1 MAKSMRSGLAVLM
14 AVASL
19 ASCAAANEFSGDV
32 SSKVSAPVESTE
44 VAGSA
49 NILVSQDAAPAVTA
63 QGIAEADSEAAD
75 SRAADSGSPVE
86 PPNDSAV
93 TAGQPQLIKRAQ
105 LSLVVDSIDDG
116 LKSASQLIRA
126 QQGDILDLQDNQIEA
141 IHRTAYLRIRVPQA
155 NLDPL
160 LAALGELGTVQQ
172 QGLSAE
178 DVSTQIV
185 DARARLR
192 NLRKSE
198 ESLLKIMERSGEIS
212 HVLEVSRE
220 LGRVREQIEQI
231 DARVQNLQTQVRYST
246 VDLTLAAAVASQPM
260 GRPLGETI
268 GATWGNATQSVG
280 DLTVGLM
287 QIGVWLLAY
296 SPYLLIVA
304 IAGVLGYRSLRRR
317 PSA

>member
-1 MAKSMRSGLAVLM
+1 MATSIKSGLAIF
-14 AVASL
+14 VAITSL
-19 ASCAAANEFSGDV
+19 TSCAAADFAVNSQAGT
-32 SSKVSAPVESTE
+32 PMESTE
-44 VAGSA
+44 STAVADSA
-49 NILVSQDAAPAVTA
+49 NILAQEVPADDAGSSPMAP
-63 QGIAEADSEAAD
+63 EDE
-75 SRAADSGSPVE
+75 
-86 PPNDSAV
+86 SAV

-105 LSLVVDSIDDG
+105 LNLVVDSIDEG
-116 LKSASQLIRA
+116 LQEASQIIRG

-160 LAALGELGTVQQ
+160 LAALGELGSVQQ

-185 DARARLR
+185 DAQARLR

-220 LGRVREQIEQI
+220 LSRVREQIEQI

-268 GATWGNATQSVG
+268 GTTWQNATQSVG

-287 QIGVWLLAY
+287 QIGLWLLAY
-296 SPYLLIVA
+296 SPYLAVIAVA
-304 IAGVLGYRSLRRR
+304 GALGYRSLRRR

>member
-1 MAKSMRSGLAVLM
+1 MATPIRSGFAVLVVIASLTSCSAATEM
-14 AVASL
+14 GVQTQAPAECTAVA
-19 ASCAAANEFSGDV
+19 D
-32 SSKVSAPVESTE
+32 
-44 VAGSA
+44 SA
-49 NILVSQDAAPAVTA
+49 NILAAQDSVEAEADTSSPSGPPADPAVT
-63 QGIAEADSEAAD
+63 DS
-75 SRAADSGSPVE
+75 
-86 PPNDSAV
+86 
-93 TAGQPQLIKRAQ
+93 QPQLIKRAQ
-105 LSLVVDSIDDG
+105 LRLMVDSIDDG
-116 LKSASQLIRA
+116 LKQTSQIIRTH
-126 QQGDILDLQDNQIEA
+126 QGDILDLQDNQIEA
-141 IHRTAYLRIRVPQA
+141 VQRTAYLRIRVPQA

-185 DARARLR
+185 DAQARLR

-220 LGRVREQIEQI
+220 LSRVREQIEQI

-246 VDLTLAAAVASQPM
+246 VDLTLAAAVASQPI

-268 GATWGNATQSVG
+268 GATWRDATQSVG

-287 QIGVWLLAY
+287 QVGLWLLAY
-296 SPYLLIVA
+296 SPYLLVVIT
-304 IAGVLGYRSLRRR
+304 AGVLGYRTLRGR
-317 PSA
+317 PG

>member
-1 MAKSMRSGLAVLM
+1 MAKLMRAKLAILV

-19 ASCAAANEFSGDV
+19 ASCGAATEMSMSDEFS
-32 SSKVSAPVESTE
+32 SQAQAPAETTA
-44 VAGSA
+44 VAESA
-49 NILVSQDAAPAVTA
+49 NILMDGEAT
-63 QGIAEADSEAAD
+63 EADIS
-75 SRAADSGSPVE
+75 SPVE
-86 PPNDSAV
+86 PPNDTV
-93 TAGQPQLIKRAQ
+93 ITAGQTQLIKRAQ
-105 LSLVVDSIDDG
+105 LSLVVDSVDES
-116 LKSASQLIRA
+116 LKSASQIIRTH
-126 QQGDILDLQDNQIEA
+126 QGDILDLQDNQIEA
-141 IHRTAYLRIRVPQA
+141 AQRTAYLRIRVPQA

-160 LAALGELGTVQQ
+160 LDALGGLGTVQQ

-185 DARARLR
+185 DAQARLR

-220 LGRVREQIEQI
+220 LSRVREQIEQI

-246 VDLTLAAAVASQPM
+246 VDLTLAAAVAAQPI

-268 GATWGNATQSVG
+268 STTWRNATQSVG

-287 QIGVWLLAY
+287 QIGLWLLAY
-296 SPYLLIVA
+296 SPYLLVIA
-304 IAGVLGYRSLRRR
+304 IASVVGYRTIRNR
-317 PSA
+317 PG

>member
-1 MAKSMRSGLAVLM
+1 MATSIKSSLAILM

-19 ASCAAANEFSGDV
+19 ASCGAASDFSSKAGAPIDSRAVTESASILTDQEVAQAAA
-32 SSKVSAPVESTE
+32 T
-44 VAGSA
+44 
-49 NILVSQDAAPAVTA
+49 
-63 QGIAEADSEAAD
+63 AEADAS
-75 SRAADSGSPVE
+75 SPGE
-86 PPNDSAV
+86 PPNDTDV

-105 LSLVVDSIDDG
+105 LSLVVDSIDDS

-141 IHRTAYLRIRVPQA
+141 IQRTAYLRIRVPQA

-160 LAALGELGTVQQ
+160 LEALGELGTVQQ

-185 DARARLR
+185 DAQARLR

-212 HVLEVSRE
+212 HVLEVSQE

-246 VDLTLAAAVASQPM
+246 IDLTLAAAVAAQPI

-268 GATWGNATQSVG
+268 GATWRDATQSVG

-287 QIGVWLLAY
+287 QVGLWLLAY
-296 SPYLLIVA
+296 SPYVLIVA
-304 IAGVLGYRSLRRR
+304 IAGVLGYRTIRRR
-317 PSA
+317 PST

>member
-1 MAKSMRSGLAVLM
+1 MAKSMRSGLAVLV
-14 AVASL
+14 AVVSL
-19 ASCAAANEFSGDV
+19 ASCGAANELSNDM
-32 SSKVSAPVESTE
+32 SSKAGAPMESTA
-44 VAGSA
+44 VADSA
-49 NILVSQDAAPAVTA
+49 NILM
-63 QGIAEADSEAAD
+63 AEESEAAPP
-75 SRAADSGSPVE
+75 SIEADASSPGE

-105 LSLVVDSIDDG
+105 LSIVVDSIDDS
-116 LKSASQLIRA
+116 LKSASQIIRTY
-126 QQGDILDLQDNQIEA
+126 QGDILDLQDNQIEA
-141 IHRTAYLRIRVPQA
+141 AQRNAYLRIRVPQA
-155 NLDPL
+155 NLDAL
-160 LAALGELGTVQQ
+160 LAALSEIGTIQQ

-185 DARARLR
+185 DAQARLR

-220 LGRVREQIEQI
+220 LSRVREQIEQI

-246 VDLTLAAAVASQPM
+246 VDLTLAAAVASQPV

-268 GATWGNATQSVG
+268 GATWREATQSVG

-287 QIGVWLLAY
+287 QIGLWLLAY
-296 SPYLLIVA
+296 SPYLVVIA
-304 IAGVLGYRSLRRR
+304 IAGVLGYRTLRRR

>member
-1 MAKSMRSGLAVLM
+1 MATSIKSSLAILV
-14 AVASL
+14 AIASL
-19 ASCAAANEFSGDV
+19 ASCGAASDF
-32 SSKVSAPVESTE
+32 SSKAGAPIESTA
-44 VAGSA
+44 VAESA
-49 NILVSQDAAPAVTA
+49 SILTDQDVA
-63 QGIAEADSEAAD
+63 QANATAEADAS
-75 SRAADSGSPVE
+75 SPGE
-86 PPNDSAV
+86 PPNDADA

-105 LSLVVDSIDDG
+105 LSLVVDSIDDS
-116 LKSASQLIRA
+116 LKSASQLIRT

-141 IHRTAYLRIRVPQA
+141 IQRTAYLRIRVPQA

-160 LAALGELGTVQQ
+160 LEALGELGTVQQ

-185 DARARLR
+185 DAQARLR

-246 VDLTLAAAVASQPM
+246 IDLTLAAAVAAQPI
-260 GRPLGETI
+260 GRPLSETI
-268 GATWGNATQSVG
+268 GATWRDATQSVG

-287 QIGVWLLAY
+287 QIGLWLLAY
-296 SPYLLIVA
+296 SPYVLIVA
-304 IAGVLGYRSLRRR
+304 IVGVLGYRTIRRR

>member
-1 MAKSMRSGLAVLM
+1 MATSIKASLAILV
-14 AVASL
+14 AVASV
-19 ASCAAANEFSGDV
+19 ASCGAASDLSSKAGAPMESRAVTESASILADQATGQEELAQAAAT
-32 SSKVSAPVESTE
+32 AES
-44 VAGSA
+44 
-49 NILVSQDAAPAVTA
+49 DA
-63 QGIAEADSEAAD
+63 
-75 SRAADSGSPVE
+75 SRPDE
-86 PPNDSAV
+86 PPNDADV
-93 TAGQPQLIKRAQ
+93 TSGQPQLIKRAQ
-105 LSLVVDSIDDG
+105 LSLVVDSIDDS
-116 LKSASQLIRA
+116 LKNASQLIRA

-141 IHRTAYLRIRVPQA
+141 IQRTAYLRIRVPQA

-185 DARARLR
+185 DAQARLR

-231 DARVQNLQTQVRYST
+231 DARVQTLQTQVRYST
-246 VDLTLAAAVASQPM
+246 VDLTLAAAVAAQPI

-268 GATWGNATQSVG
+268 GTTWRDATQSVG

-287 QIGVWLLAY
+287 QLGLWLLAY
-296 SPYLLIVA
+296 SPYMLIVA
-304 IAGVLGYRSLRRR
+304 IAAVLGYRTIRRR